1 MWEYNYTPP
10 CELYHHG
17 ILGMKWGVRR
27 FQNKNGSLTSAGK
40 RRYDDS
46 DGDSSTKKKSGH
58 RLKLEEKY
66 QAQGMTP
73 KQAALAADKRI
84 KIEKII
90 AITAGITIAA
100 ATAYAV
106 NKHVRDTT
114 DRILKSGTKLQVVTN
129 EEHKNFDRAFYAAYK
144 KGDAQKYR
152 GLYGDQLKNNVFA
165 QSRDVYKTTLN
176 VDKDIKVVS
185 KKKAADAFADLYKTD
200 PEFRKQFTDSVEK
213 FKSIPVQPPKRAK
226 LFDSVSKGMTDKELR
241 KKGYE
246 AFNIGLVNHDENGN
260 ATAKKF
266 YDKLK
271 SLGYDAVEDINDQK
285 YSGYKTKA
293 PTIVFNKAD
302 KISVSSAKKMA
313 DDFIAKEKTIAA
325 LKLQTPQLIATG
337 ATYVAVGTAG
347 VKVIGSSS
355 VKNYRKRHPNTKMTD
370 KEILKSLSKNAGR

>member
-1 MWEYNYTPP
+1 MWKYNYMQPG
-10 CELYHHG
+10 ELYHHG

-27 FQNKNGSLTSAGK
+27 FQNKNGSLTPAGK
-40 RRYDDS
+40 IRYDDS
-46 DGDSSTKKKSGH
+46 DESPSEKKKSSH
-58 RLKLEEKY
+58 RSKLEEKY
-66 QAQGMTP
+66 QAKGMTP

-84 KIEKII
+84 KTEKII

-152 GLYGDQLKNNVFA
+152 GLYGDQLKGNIFA

-176 VDKDIKVVS
+176 VDKNIKVVS

-213 FKSIPVQPPKRAK
+213 FKSSPFQPPKRAK
-226 LFDSVSKGMTDKELR
+226 LFDSVSKGMTDKQLR

-293 PTIVFNKAD
+293 PTIIFNKAD

-313 DDFIAKEKTIAA
+313 DDFIAKEKTIAT
-325 LKLQTPQLIATG
+325 LKLQAPQLIATG
-337 ATYVAVGTAG
+337 AAYAAVGTAG
-347 VKVIGSSS
+347 VKVVGSSA
-355 VKNYRKRHPNTKMTD
+355 VKNYRKQHPNTKMTD

>member
-1 MWEYNYTPP
+1 MWEYNYLPSD
-10 CELYHHG
+10 ELYHHG
-17 ILGMKWGVRR
+17 ILGMKLGIRR

-40 RRYDDS
+40 KRYDDS
-46 DGDSSTKKKSGH
+46 DGGSATKKKSNH

-84 KIEKII
+84 KTEKII

-152 GLYGDQLKNNVFA
+152 GLYGDQLKNNIFA
-165 QSRDVYKTTLN
+165 QSHDVYKTTLN